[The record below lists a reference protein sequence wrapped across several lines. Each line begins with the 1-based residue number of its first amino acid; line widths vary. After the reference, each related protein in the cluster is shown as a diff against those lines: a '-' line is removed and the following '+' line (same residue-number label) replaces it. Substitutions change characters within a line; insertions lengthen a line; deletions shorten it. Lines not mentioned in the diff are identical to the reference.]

1 MPTTLAEA
9 LHHRADAVLASWTHR
24 FERSPLRFQRALEAR
39 AHAALFSPLIE
50 SLGWAIEGGTRELR
64 AGRPLV
70 RELEK
75 ACSFAG
81 ARMATTGASGFDVAA
96 ALLALRDAALEFAAD
111 DEVNALN
118 GLFEWLVVVAL
129 DAFATAG
136 TQSMREKAAEQLET
150 GTPVVLITSDVPA
163 VFLVGEPSPACLDAV
178 LARALLL
185 VVGSG
190 AKTLILDSTGLAD
203 AASPPVV
210 ETIERFFAH
219 RRMAQVEVALVGQ
232 PADVR
237 GWVDVATR
245 HHVEVTSFERFDA
258 AFSHALDRAGRQLLR
273 RG

>member
-1 MPTTLAEA
+1 MPTMLVEA
-9 LHHRADAVLASWTHR
+9 LHNRADAVLASWTHR

-39 AHAALFSPLIE
+39 AHAGLFSPLIE
-50 SLGWAIEGGTRELR
+50 SLGFALDGGARELR

-96 ALLALRDAALEFAAD
+96 ALIALRDAALEFAAD
-111 DEVNALN
+111 EEVNALN
-118 GLFEWLVVVAL
+118 GIFEWLVVVAL

-136 TQSMREKAAEQLET
+136 TQSMRERATEQLEA
-150 GTPVVLITSDVPA
+150 GTPVVLITAEVPA
-163 VFLVGEPSPACLDAV
+163 VFLVGEPGPACLDAV

-210 ETIERFFAH
+210 EAVERFFAH
-219 RRMAQVEVALVGQ
+219 RRMAPVEIALVGVA
-232 PADVR
+232 ADVR
-237 GWVDVATR
+237 GWLAVAAR
-245 HHVEVTSFERFDA
+245 HKVEVASFERFDA
-258 AFSHALDRAGRQLLR
+258 AFGHALERAGRQLLR